1 MLAIYTRLSKEDK
14 DSSSIEN
21 QIREGKFFAKNNN
34 FIDIKIYNEGEGIS
48 GGLDIKDRPQLFQL
62 LQDFRGNNIK
72 SVWFRNQNRLE
83 RNSNTWHIFITE
95 AKKYNI
101 DVYFNDKLFDYDN
114 PQENL
119 FGSITSAL
127 NQYQKDLQ
135 SAQTK
140 RSLNDN
146 VKEGK
151 VWSIVA
157 YGYKSNNGFLA
168 IDEKESKIIKEI
180 YELSLSGK
188 GYNTIANYLNDKKV
202 PTRKNALWRARTIQA
217 IIKNTLYK
225 GVRIY
230 SEKSYDAPIII
241 EPYYWQKVNDNLEN
255 NKNHSGKQVDH
266 KYLLKGLIKCVKCG
280 KNYYGKRRSDKSE
293 NYYSCV
299 GKRYKE
305 ISCTNRGIN
314 IDVLEYFIW
323 QRFFAD
329 KRILELTK
337 DHLKKENIDSK
348 INHLEKSKDNL
359 IKELDNLKKQRKNAI
374 QLAIKGLIDEVDIK
388 PELERIDSQINDQNI
403 KIHNLEKQIDFLSDS
418 NKIKESVND
427 DLMNLKEA
435 SFNDKQELIKKYIK
449 SIEVN
454 YLEPYYNVRVEFTL
468 NDYFAEN
475 KEIKTGYDNSTI
487 DLINF
492 KDNNIDTPLIE
503 NYIIDK
509 YYNLAIDVCYNFI
522 LPLSKKTKK
531 MDSDSLSELATKYDT
546 QFDDLYKPSLDIINN
561 RIIV

>member
-62 LQDFRGNNIK
+62 LQDFRGKNIK
-72 SVWFRNQNRLE
+72 AVWFRNQNRLE
-83 RNSNTWHIFITE
+83 RNSSTWHIFITE

-230 SEKSYDAPIII
+230 SEKSYDAPLII

-454 YLEPYYNVRVEFTL
+454 YLEPYYNVRVEFSL

-509 YYNLAIDVCYNFI
+509 YYNLAIDVCYNFV
-522 LPLSKKTKK
+522 LPLSKKTNKLDK
-531 MDSDSLSELATKYDT
+531 QSLSELATKYDT